1 MFFYLPSTT
10 DQKDFSSSD
19 EDFIPNNLDLKNEKG
34 DSAVEILSIFFKHG
48 AEVSNSNLLENA
60 NRCLSKCDEM
70 SEDFLWVGPSKKC
83 FDSTKFKFRDFTWS
97 ANNLINPNWF
107 CILVVQYLS
116 LLDLHS
122 FRLLCKKYFM

>member
-1 MFFYLPSTT
+1 MFFYLPSTN
-10 DQKDFSSSD
+10 DQKDFSPSD

-70 SEDFLWVGPSKKC
+70 SEDFLWVGPSKKR
-83 FDSTKFKFRDFTWS
+83 FDSTKFKFTDFT
-97 ANNLINPNWF
+97 
-107 CILVVQYLS
+107 
-116 LLDLHS
+116 
-122 FRLLCKKYFM
+122 